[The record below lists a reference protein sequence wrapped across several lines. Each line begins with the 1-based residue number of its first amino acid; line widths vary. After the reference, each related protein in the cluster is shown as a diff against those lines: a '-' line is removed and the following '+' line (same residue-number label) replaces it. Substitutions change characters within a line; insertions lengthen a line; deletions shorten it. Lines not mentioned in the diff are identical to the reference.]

1 MKNHTKI
8 FFWSPFTGKVGTVKN
23 VLNSVYSLNKFQKK
37 KKFQIY
43 LINSFGEWNFAK
55 KDILKKDIQI
65 KDFYNLS
72 NFLSIDKRGF
82 LRSRLS
88 YIFIFLISIVPLLK
102 ILKKEKPHFLNIHLL
117 TTLPLILYIFFN
129 FKTKLILSISGYPK
143 LNFFRKILWKKVSS
157 KIYKVVCP
165 SNELKDELIKLN
177 IFNKEKILVIHDP
190 HLNIKD
196 ITKLKKENIY
206 NEINND
212 KKVLISIGR
221 LTRQKNF
228 SFLIKNFGKFIEK
241 NKNLKLVIIGDG
253 EEKKKLLRQ
262 VDELNLQ
269 DHVQFVGYKKNV
281 YNYLKHSNFYISTS
295 NWEGSSLSMI
305 DAAYIGIPI
314 LCSDCPS
321 GRKEF
326 INLNKR
332 GYLYASND
340 DKDFIEKFDLM
351 INANKNEINSKLIK
365 AKKETKKYTL
375 FQFYKKFVAMIN

>member
-8 FFWSPFTGKVGTVKN
+8 FFWCPFTGKVGTVKN
-23 VLNSVYSLNKFQKK
+23 VLNSAYSLSKFQKK
-37 KKFQIY
+37 KNFETY

-65 KDFYNLS
+65 KDFYNLN
-72 NFLSIDKRGF
+72 NFLNFDKRGF

-143 LNFFRKILWKKVSS
+143 LNFFRKILWKKMSD
-157 KIYKVVCP
+157 KIYRVVCP

-177 IFNKEKILVIHDP
+177 IFDKEKILVIHDP

-196 ITKLKKENIY
+196 VKKLKEENII

-212 KKVLISIGR
+212 KKILISIGR

-228 SFLIKNFGKFIEK
+228 SFLIKNFGKLLEK
-241 NKNLKLVIIGDG
+241 NKSIKLVIVGDG

-269 DHVQFVGYKKNV
+269 DHVQFVGYKKNI
-281 YNYLKHSNFYISTS
+281 YNYLKHSNYYISTS

-326 INLNKR
+326 IDLNKR
-332 GYLYASND
+332 GYLYASNND
-340 DKDFIEKFDLM
+340 QDFIEKFNLM
-351 INANKNEINSKLIK
+351 INANKKEIKSKLIK

-375 FQFYKKFVAMIN
+375 FQFYKKFVAMIS

>member
-228 SFLIKNFGKFIEK
+228 SFLIKNFGKLIEK

-375 FQFYKKFVAMIN
+375 FQFYKKFVAIIN

>member
-23 VLNSVYSLNKFQKK
+23 VLNSAYSLNKFQKK
-37 KKFQIY
+37 KNFQIY

-65 KDFYNLS
+65 KDFYNLN

-88 YIFIFLISIVPLLK
+88 YIFIFLISFVPLFK

-196 ITKLKKENIY
+196 ITKLKKENIN

-228 SFLIKNFGKFIEK
+228 SFLIKNFGKLIEK
-241 NKNLKLVIIGDG
+241 NKNLNLVIIGDG

-269 DHVQFVGYKKNV
+269 DHVQFVGYKKNI
-281 YNYLKHSNFYISTS
+281 YNYLKNSNFYISTS

-340 DKDFIEKFDLM
+340 DKDFMEKFDLM